1 MIDTI
6 TMTREFL
13 TTLVAAPATGV
24 LQAPGLTAAGLVI
37 PLAAGEGAAFP
48 TNQNFPVV
56 IDAELMH
63 VTRTVDTLNV
73 IPGTRGAFNTTAAAH
88 LAGAVVSQANL
99 YLTVGAGVYYGNL
112 PDGYDNDSAV
122 VLFQIR
128 GGTSERSSEL
138 HSPSFM
144 FKCFGGSEGVR
155 DAHAVYRMLHDR
167 LQNLGGTATTEGR
180 IITAYEESIGQDLR
194 DPDTEPHK
202 WPYTLT
208 FFKVLCGQ
216 QA

>member
-6 TMTREFL
+6 SMTRAFL

-37 PLAAGEGAAFP
+37 TLAAGEGASFP
-48 TNQNFPVV
+48 SNENFPVR

-73 IPGTRGAFNTTAAAH
+73 IPNTRGAFGTTAAAH
-88 LAGAVVSQANL
+88 FAAAVVSQANL
-99 YLTVGAGVYYGNL
+99 YLTVGANVYYRDL
-112 PDGYDNDSAV
+112 PDGYKNDFASV
-122 VLFQIR
+122 VFLIR
-128 GGTSERSSEL
+128 GGDSERSSEL
-138 HSPSFM
+138 HNPSYQFM
-144 FKCFGGSEGVR
+144 CFGGNEGVR

-167 LQNLGGTATTEGR
+167 LQNVGGTATTEGR

-194 DPDTEPHK
+194 DPDTEPYN

-208 FFKVLCGQ
+208 FYKVLCGQ